1 MNIHANIQILMYD
14 YLAGEVSPEE
24 RRKIEE
30 HIARCTLCSREC
42 EELRSFNESSRT
54 RRRVP
59 SDELP
64 QEYWREFASGIERLI
79 SVHEKKSAY
88 AGERWWDP
96 LITFI
101 RYRPRFAAVL
111 GSSMA
116 VLAVA
121 VSLLL
126 IVQKDRNGPGIEN
139 VPSVVTHPVNVDER
153 VGQYLKKSKVLL
165 VGLSNMETGESAAG
179 DLSAERTVS
188 RQLVHEARYLQ
199 QQSIDFQAARLIRD
213 LAKIQEDFAEVP
225 SSSEDAALRM
235 IRQSIH
241 RNNLLFKV
249 RMAESVYS
257 DARFVSTGGK
267 KGMK

>member
-1 MNIHANIQILMYD
+1 
-14 YLAGEVSPEE
+14 
-24 RRKIEE
+24 
-30 HIARCTLCSREC
+30 
-42 EELRSFNESSRT
+42 
-54 RRRVP
+54 
-59 SDELP
+59 
-64 QEYWREFASGIERLI
+64 
-79 SVHEKKSAY
+79 
-88 AGERWWDP
+88 
-96 LITFI
+96 
-101 RYRPRFAAVL
+101 
-111 GSSMA
+111 MA

-139 VPSVVTHPVNVDER
+139 VPSVVTHPVDVDER

-213 LAKIQEDFAEVP
+213 LAIIQEDFAEVP